1 MIEGIVFTLVFLYL
15 IVAVLTY
22 DDNKIEEN
30 LERYKK
36 NEEKADL

>member
-15 IVAVLTY
+15 IVTVLTY

-36 NEEKADL
+36 NEEKTDL